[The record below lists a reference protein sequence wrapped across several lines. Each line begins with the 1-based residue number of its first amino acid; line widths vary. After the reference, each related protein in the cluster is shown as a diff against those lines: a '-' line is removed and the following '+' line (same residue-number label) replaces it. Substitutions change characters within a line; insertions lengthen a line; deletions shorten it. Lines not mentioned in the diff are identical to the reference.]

1 MSMSMNRVW
10 GMYNMIQL
18 ISNITNLKQLMIP
31 ANSHQ
36 FLMVLKNVA
45 FFNMLKQI
53 DVQLW
58 LKENIFKN
66 MSGLQ
71 ELITGQGTIFFAMI
85 GISLSLIVIL
95 ILNKYCKNKPIVDKL
110 KNKIMWS
117 SVFRSA
123 L

>member
-1 MSMSMNRVW
+1 
-10 GMYNMIQL
+10 
-18 ISNITNLKQLMIP
+18 MIP

-85 GISLSLIVIL
+85 GISLSLIVIV